1 MTPRIAIIGTGAMG
15 SVYAAHMAEAGYTVH
30 AVDPWAAHVEAIN
43 SLGLRIEG
51 PKGDRV
57 VRNIRAAT
65 DIAALPPCDLYV
77 IATKASGVADAAKAL
92 AQVMPPEALVLTIQN
107 GLGAGERI
115 AAHLP
120 VGQVMLGV
128 ADGFGASMRGPG
140 HAHHN
145 AMKLIRLGE
154 MPGGMTDR
162 LRALEALWAGAGFT
176 ARAFEDINLL
186 IWEKFLCNVASAAP
200 CTLFDCTVGTLRQ
213 TPEWWD
219 VAVSCAR
226 EAFAVGRAEG
236 IRFAFDDP
244 VEHVSDF
251 LALMP
256 DASPSMRLDHLARR
270 PSEIDAI
277 NGMVPLVGARH
288 GIAAPVNAAL
298 SALVRRAEARFA
310 PGNPTGDANGR

>member
-15 SVYAAHMAEAGYTVH
+15 SVYAAHMAEAGHAVH
-30 AVDPWAAHVEAIN
+30 AVDPWAAHVAAIN
-43 SLGLRIEG
+43 ARGLRIEG
-51 PKGDRV
+51 PGGDRI
-57 VRNIRAAT
+57 VRGIRAAT
-65 DIAALPPCDLYV
+65 VVAELPPCDLYV
-77 IATKASGVADAAKAL
+77 IATKASGVAEAARGVAR
-92 AQVMPPEALVLTIQN
+92 VMPPGALVLTIQN

-115 AAHLP
+115 AAHLSA
-120 VGQVMLGV
+120 GQVLLGV

-140 HAHHN
+140 HVHHN

-154 MPGGMTDR
+154 MPGGITDR

-176 ARAFEDINLL
+176 ARAFDDITLL
-186 IWEKFLCNVASAAP
+186 IWEKFLCNVALSAP
-200 CTLFDCTVGTLRQ
+200 CTLFDCTVGTLHQ
-213 TPEWWD
+213 TPDWWD
-219 VAVSCAR
+219 VALSCTR

-244 VEHVSDF
+244 VAHVGDF
-251 LALMP
+251 AALMP
-256 DASPSMRLDHLARR
+256 EASPSMRLDHLARR

-310 PGNPTGDANGR
+310 PSGPEDDADGH